1 MQSAS
6 TAIAFSDFSSIL
18 SAIGQQISVSSVVS
32 TLAAIIPLVIGF
44 VFMWWGVRKGT
55 KMLMGSFRKG
65 RVNP

>member
-6 TAIAFSDFSSIL
+6 TAIAFADFSSIL
-18 SAIGQQISVSSVVS
+18 TAIGAQISVQSVVS
-32 TLAAIIPLVIGF
+32 TLAAIVPLVIGF